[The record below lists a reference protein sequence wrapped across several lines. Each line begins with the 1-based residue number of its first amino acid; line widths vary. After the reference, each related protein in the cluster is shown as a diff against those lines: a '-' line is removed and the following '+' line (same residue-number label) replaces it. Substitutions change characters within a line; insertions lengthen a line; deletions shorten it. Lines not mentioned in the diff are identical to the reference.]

1 DAYRPAA
8 YVGPCSGSSLSPRRL
23 GRRSSAPS
31 RYAEEALPARI
42 FAPPRRRITRFP
54 AGSKPNA
61 TRRTYM
67 NWSTIETGWTSYKA
81 NAKQRW
87 SRLSDEQIDGTMGKR
102 EQLTSRVQQAYAVS
116 QEEAAR
122 QISDWQSKQ
131 KE

>member
-1 DAYRPAA
+1 
-8 YVGPCSGSSLSPRRL
+8 
-23 GRRSSAPS
+23 
-31 RYAEEALPARI
+31 
-42 FAPPRRRITRFP
+42 
-54 AGSKPNA
+54 
-61 TRRTYM
+61 M

-87 SRLSDEQIDGTMGKR
+87 SRLSDEQIDATMGKR

-131 KE
+131 KEKNE